1 MTDSDSLHVTAA
13 IGMARYLGSP
23 DEDRLAL
30 DLGDYHPGNHGGL
43 EIDLDIDA
51 SLSSGLMPLITT
63 YRPSP

>member
-1 MTDSDSLHVTAA
+1 VTDSDSLHVTAA

-23 DEDRLAL
+23 DEDRITL

-51 SLSSGLMPLITT
+51 
-63 YRPSP
+63 